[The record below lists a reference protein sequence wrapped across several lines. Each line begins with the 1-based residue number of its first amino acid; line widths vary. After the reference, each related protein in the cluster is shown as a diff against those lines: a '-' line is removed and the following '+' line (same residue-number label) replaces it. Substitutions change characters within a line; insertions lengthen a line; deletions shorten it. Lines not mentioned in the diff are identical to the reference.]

1 MTKFSILLSSKFK
14 NQFKKLS
21 KPDRELSN
29 EIIFK
34 LSNGKA
40 LDVKHKDHQLKG
52 KFKEY
57 RECHIKPDLLLIY
70 KIIDDELVLYLFQIG
85 SHSDLF

>member
-1 MTKFSILLSSKFK
+1 MAKFSIYVSSKFK

-21 KPDRELSN
+21 KFDRDLSN
-29 EIIFK
+29 KVIFK
-34 LSNGKA
+34 LSNGET
-40 LDVKHKDHQLKG
+40 LDTKYKDHQLKG
-52 KFKEY
+52 KFKEF
-57 RECHIKPDLLLIY
+57 RECHIKPNLLLIY